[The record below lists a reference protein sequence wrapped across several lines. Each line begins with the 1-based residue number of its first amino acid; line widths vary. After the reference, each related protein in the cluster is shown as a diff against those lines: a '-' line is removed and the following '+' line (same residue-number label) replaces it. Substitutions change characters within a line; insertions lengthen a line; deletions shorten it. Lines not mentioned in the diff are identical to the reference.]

1 MDIIQKFFSALGWG
15 NSNYYTTQQ
24 IGSVA
29 PQWVNT
35 SNKWNLY
42 NTIPEL
48 NAVINRYADMVA
60 SANPIVKDKKGNV
73 VESNANNIF
82 RLIDR
87 PNAMQTWGKMMK
99 MIAINQCVT
108 NNVLVYAPNGSFG
121 KLQLLPLAF
130 NNVKIV
136 PTGKNLISV
145 DLGSFIE
152 KFQIPT
158 SRIDDYKD
166 FMPDEVIYISE
177 IDGINLFDSKS
188 KIDALKMPLSNLE
201 KQYVKR
207 NVLLVNM
214 FSLGILSG
222 NNSDGISAMPIESE
236 DIEKIRKDM
245 KKRNE
250 GEVIISDKP
259 LKFDPMTF
267 PVKDLMLF
275 EEMNADKLA
284 IIDAYGLNQH
294 MFGQGEGGKGSTFS
308 NVEMGERQA
317 YNSTIIPATEILY
330 DEITKQIGL
339 DKDGLYLVPDF
350 THISVLK
357 SDETKSAE
365 SLLKRATAV
374 EKITTI
380 LPTISEEEKRKLL
393 GI

>member
-152 KFQIPT
+152 KFQIP
-158 SRIDDYKD
+158 R
-166 FMPDEVIYISE
+166 
-177 IDGINLFDSKS
+177 
-188 KIDALKMPLSNLE
+188 
-201 KQYVKR
+201 
-207 NVLLVNM
+207 
-214 FSLGILSG
+214 
-222 NNSDGISAMPIESE
+222 
-236 DIEKIRKDM
+236 
-245 KKRNE
+245 
-250 GEVIISDKP
+250 
-259 LKFDPMTF
+259 
-267 PVKDLMLF
+267 
-275 EEMNADKLA
+275 
-284 IIDAYGLNQH
+284 
-294 MFGQGEGGKGSTFS
+294 
-308 NVEMGERQA
+308 
-317 YNSTIIPATEILY
+317 
-330 DEITKQIGL
+330 
-339 DKDGLYLVPDF
+339 
-350 THISVLK
+350 
-357 SDETKSAE
+357 
-365 SLLKRATAV
+365 
-374 EKITTI
+374 
-380 LPTISEEEKRKLL
+380 
-393 GI
+393 